1 MKAALLE
8 VASGMPRFYRG
19 RSAGIVAIVSIA
31 FAAHPGAQTPRPQER
46 PALGAAITV
55 DALGDLPSS
64 ANLFSLLDTAV
75 PDVIADRIDTGGVSA
90 AAPSRVGAHGST
102 WTQTIFHVGDADITN
117 PRGTGTPL
125 LIPGVDTWDRVDVST
140 GLMAID
146 VSAPGMAVTLAPRH
160 PGASWLRTIGFM
172 GSPPAL
178 NAGSA
183 TASPPAITR
192 LDSWAHVNL
201 FLGGPLLPDRIG
213 AVVSATWTRST
224 HFERDRTSVID
235 ANLTSGFLNLVST
248 PTSSDEIRL
257 TASGQRAR
265 DAVPHH
271 FAFNLPNAGQ
281 QDAGL
286 HTQVAWQHRLAAA
299 DGGLRAFGSYTLGRR
314 TTDLIAPAVIVVER
328 LRDGPV
334 PALLDPGTGTDRA
347 WSLGARVDR
356 SFSTG
361 TTGATA
367 GARHTL
373 LAGVDVSGG
382 AASVQSAFAGRVGE
396 LVNGLPA
403 RVWDFTDPADASR
416 RRETSI
422 AAFAGDAVAVA
433 PRVTVNGGLR
443 FETVNGSAASGSSDV
458 SWRSL
463 LPRAGIHWAMVDF
476 WHLATFGQYGRYAH
490 RLPLDDLAYGD
501 PTAPTARI
509 YRWNAVTAGAPEQ
522 SALGPLVQ
530 RLGPGT
536 GGSATFSTIDPAL
549 KRPYMDE
556 VVLGFEGRP
565 HPSAFVRI
573 AAIGRREKDLIGV
586 VDVGVPESTYTA
598 IGVPDAGIDL
608 LGSAD
613 DQILLFYNRSPATFG
628 ADRYLLTNPAADAG
642 SFVGADMLGQV
653 RAQHFFFI
661 VGGTAGRSEGLSA
674 NRGFGP
680 LENDASVLGEVFI
693 DPNARGHAQGRVFTE
708 RGYTIK
714 TAASYRFPHDTTLG
728 VIARYQDG
736 QHFAR
741 LVIMQGLNQGAE
753 AVRAFRNGRTR
764 FTFSGTLDARLQKT
778 FTIGT
783 HRLTATVDA
792 YNLLNMALEVEEFAV
807 TGVTSRLTSAVQPR
821 RVVQIGA
828 RLGF

>member
-1 MKAALLE
+1 
-8 VASGMPRFYRG
+8 
-19 RSAGIVAIVSIA
+19 
-31 FAAHPGAQTPRPQER
+31 
-46 PALGAAITV
+46 
-55 DALGDLPSS
+55 
-64 ANLFSLLDTAV
+64 
-75 PDVIADRIDTGGVSA
+75 
-90 AAPSRVGAHGST
+90 
-102 WTQTIFHVGDADITN
+102 
-117 PRGTGTPL
+117 
-125 LIPGVDTWDRVDVST
+125 
-140 GLMAID
+140 
-146 VSAPGMAVTLAPRH
+146 
-160 PGASWLRTIGFM
+160 
-172 GSPPAL
+172 
-178 NAGSA
+178 
-183 TASPPAITR
+183 
-192 LDSWAHVNL
+192 
-201 FLGGPLLPDRIG
+201 
-213 AVVSATWTRST
+213 
-224 HFERDRTSVID
+224 
-235 ANLTSGFLNLVST
+235 
-248 PTSSDEIRL
+248 
-257 TASGQRAR
+257 
-265 DAVPHH
+265 
-271 FAFNLPNAGQ
+271 
-281 QDAGL
+281 
-286 HTQVAWQHRLAAA
+286 
-299 DGGLRAFGSYTLGRR
+299 LRAFGSYTLGRR

-403 RVWDFTDPADASR
+403 RVWDFTDPGDASR

-433 PRVTVNGGLR
+433 PRVTVNGGLP

-463 LPRAGIHWAMVDF
+463 LPRAGI
-476 WHLATFGQYGRYAH
+476 
-490 RLPLDDLAYGD
+490 
-501 PTAPTARI
+501 
-509 YRWNAVTAGAPEQ
+509 
-522 SALGPLVQ
+522 
-530 RLGPGT
+530 
-536 GGSATFSTIDPAL
+536 
-549 KRPYMDE
+549 
-556 VVLGFEGRP
+556 
-565 HPSAFVRI
+565 
-573 AAIGRREKDLIGV
+573 GRREKDLIGV
-586 VDVGVPESTYTA
+586 VDVGVPESTYSA

-642 SFVGADMLGQV
+642 SFAGADMLGQV

-753 AVRAFRNGRTR
+753 AVRAFRN
-764 FTFSGTLDARLQKT
+764 
-778 FTIGT
+778 
-783 HRLTATVDA
+783 
-792 YNLLNMALEVEEFAV
+792 
-807 TGVTSRLTSAVQPR
+807 
-821 RVVQIGA
+821 
-828 RLGF
+828 